1 MTLRTDLQRRAA
13 RRRRRGGGT
22 DGASYAQRV
31 IRWCFIV
38 LVAIFVTL
46 LVGAYTRIGAVVW
59 TVRPGNGLHDA
70 DILAGLL
77 AGVLVW
83 WVTRP

>member
-1 MTLRTDLQRRAA
+1 M
-13 RRRRRGGGT
+13 RRRRRGSEA
-22 DGASYAQRV
+22 DGATYAHRV

-70 DILAGLL
+70 DLAAGFLAG
-77 AGVLVW
+77 AVAW
-83 WVTRP
+83 WVTRT